1 MSRVRLQPSRRTK
14 KSLSKTIKNPFQECL
29 SFLPPSLSRKFERV
43 DRIVFFELE
52 NMLFDASASPADSL
66 ALIKE
71 ALKRQEEI
79 VE

>member
-43 DRIVFFELE
+43 DRIVYFELE

-66 ALIKE
+66 ALIK
-71 ALKRQEEI
+71 
-79 VE
+79 